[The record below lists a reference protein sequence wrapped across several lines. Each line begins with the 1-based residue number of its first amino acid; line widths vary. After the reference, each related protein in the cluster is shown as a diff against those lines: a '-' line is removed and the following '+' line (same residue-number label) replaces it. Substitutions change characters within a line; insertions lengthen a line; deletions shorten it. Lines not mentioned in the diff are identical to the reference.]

1 MRGMQFTPQ
10 RLERVHRSMKS
21 ENVDAL
27 LVTRRQ
33 DVRYLTGYES
43 PTNTLPTGC
52 VIIIDEQPQLVMSS
66 LQHEALGQNSL
77 MAQVHPID
85 DKPFDEWGLY
95 RSSMFWDLIVKIL
108 EDSAVE
114 NSMIGLQQERLS
126 VKEFEYL
133 KTKVPGAGF
142 RDLSSLLWR
151 LRQVKDDA
159 EIEAI
164 RKAVK
169 VAEIGIR
176 TALEIITPG
185 KTEADASIEIEAA
198 MRAAGGQLRGIRA
211 AVLSGKRGRF
221 PFAQPTA
228 NRIGGNEPVIIDVT
242 VSESGYFA
250 EVARTLHTGIPT
262 DSQQKAYDAVLR
274 ACKAAEDKMT
284 AGTGVSDVY
293 GRVAKKLSKKTP
305 ISSFLQPLGNS
316 IGLDLQEPPLMVSY
330 SKASLRKGMVMSV
343 HPTFYQEGIGAAK
356 IADMYL
362 ISSDGFENLSTIS
375 RETM

>member
-1 MRGMQFTPQ
+1 MQFTPQ

-21 ENVDAL
+21 ENVEAL

-52 VIIIDEQPQLVMSS
+52 VIIVDEQPQLVMSN
-66 LQHEALGQNSL
+66 LQHEALGQESI
-77 MAQVHPID
+77 MARVHTLD

-95 RSSMFWDLIVKIL
+95 RSSMFWDSIVKIL
-108 EDSAVE
+108 EDSGVQ

-126 VKEFEYL
+126 VREFEHL
-133 KTKVPGAGF
+133 KTKIPGAGF

-151 LRQVKDDA
+151 LRQIKDDA

-169 VAEIGIR
+169 IAEIGIR
-176 TALEIITPG
+176 TALEIVTPG
-185 KTEADASIEIEAA
+185 KTEADASVEIEAA
-198 MRAAGGQLRGIRA
+198 MRAAGGQPRGIRA

-228 NRIGGNEPVIIDVT
+228 NRIGGNEPVVIDVT
-242 VSESGYFA
+242 VSESGYFS

-262 DSQQKAYDAVLR
+262 EPQQKAYDAVLR
-274 ACKAAEDKMT
+274 ACKAAEDKMA
-284 AGTGVSDVY
+284 AGTNVSDVY
-293 GRVAKKLSKKTP
+293 GRVAKKLGKKTP
-305 ISSFLQPLGNS
+305 IGSFLQPLGNS
-316 IGLDLQEPPLMVSY
+316 IGLDLQEPPLMVSF
-330 SKASLRKGMVMSV
+330 SKASLREGMVVSL
-343 HPTFYQEGIGAAK
+343 HPTYYHEGVGAAK
-356 IADMYL
+356 LADMLL
-362 ISSDGFENLSTIS
+362 ITSRGYKNLSTIT

>member
-1 MRGMQFTPQ
+1 MQFTPQ
-10 RLERVHRSMKS
+10 RIERVHRAMKS
-21 ENVDAL
+21 EDVEAL
-27 LVTRRQ
+27 VVTRRQ

-52 VIIIDEQPQLVMSS
+52 VIIMNEQPQLVMSS
-66 LQHEALGQNSL
+66 LQHEALGQNSI

-95 RSSMFWDLIVKIL
+95 RSAKFWDSVVKIL
-108 EDSAVE
+108 EDSGIE
-114 NSMIGLQQERLS
+114 NGMIGLQQERLS

-133 KTKVPGAGF
+133 KTKIPGAGF
-142 RDLSSLLWR
+142 KDLSSLLWR

-176 TALEIITPG
+176 TALEIIAPG

-198 MRAAGGQLRGIRA
+198 MRSAGGQLRGIRA
-211 AVLSGKRGRF
+211 AVLSGNRGRF

-228 NRIGGNEPVIIDVT
+228 NRIGKNEPVVIDVT

-250 EVARTLHTGIPT
+250 EVARTLHTGSPKE
-262 DSQQKAYDAVLR
+262 SQQKAYDAVLR

-284 AGTGVSDVY
+284 AGAGVSDVY
-293 GRVAKKLSKKTP
+293 GRVAKKVGKKTP
-305 ISSFLQPLGNS
+305 IGSFLQPLGNS
-316 IGLDLQEPPLMVSY
+316 IGLDLQEPPLMVSF
-330 SKASLRKGMVMSV
+330 SKASLREGMVLSL
-343 HPTFYQEGIGAAK
+343 HPTYYHEGVGAAK
-356 IADMYL
+356 IGDMFL
-362 ISSDGFENLSTIS
+362 ITSDGYENLSTIS

>member
-1 MRGMQFTPQ
+1 MQFTPQ

-21 ENVDAL
+21 ENVEAL

-52 VIIIDEQPQLVMSS
+52 VVIVDEQPQLVMSN
-66 LQHEALGQNSL
+66 LQYEALGQESI
-77 MAQVHPID
+77 MARVHTLD
-85 DKPFDEWGLY
+85 DRPFDEWGLY
-95 RSSMFWDLIVKIL
+95 RSSMFWDSMIKIL
-108 EDSAVE
+108 EDSGVQ

-126 VKEFEYL
+126 VKEFEHL
-133 KTKVPGAGF
+133 KTKIPGAGF

-185 KTEADASIEIEAA
+185 KTEADASVEIEAA
-198 MRAAGGQLRGIRA
+198 MRAAGGQPRGIRA

-228 NRIGGNEPVIIDVT
+228 NRIGGNEPVVIDVT
-242 VSESGYFA
+242 VSESGYFS
-250 EVARTLHTGIPT
+250 EVARTLHTGVPT
-262 DSQQKAYDAVLR
+262 EPQQKAYDAVLR
-274 ACKAAEDKMT
+274 ACKAAEDKMA
-284 AGTGVSDVY
+284 AGANVSDVY
-293 GRVAKKLSKKTP
+293 GRVAKKLGKKTP
-305 ISSFLQPLGNS
+305 IGSFLQPLGNS
-316 IGLDLQEPPLMVSY
+316 IGLDLQEPPLMASF
-330 SKASLRKGMVMSV
+330 SKASLREGMVVSL
-343 HPTFYQEGIGAAK
+343 HPTYYHERVGAAK
-356 IADMYL
+356 LADMLL
-362 ISSDGFENLSTIS
+362 ITSSGYENLSTIT